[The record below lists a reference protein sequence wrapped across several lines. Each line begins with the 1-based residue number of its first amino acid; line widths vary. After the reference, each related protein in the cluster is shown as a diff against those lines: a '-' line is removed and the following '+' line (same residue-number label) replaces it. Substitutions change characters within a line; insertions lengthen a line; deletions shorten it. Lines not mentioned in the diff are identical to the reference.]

1 MFRLIET
8 IKLKDGVLQ
17 NIRLHNKRMNHSRF
31 VLFGW
36 SEDLI
41 LNKKLLNIKDFSQ
54 GIFKCRVLYNTI
66 IQDIE
71 IIPYKI
77 KVINT
82 LKLVFD
88 NSIDYS
94 HKYEDRECI
103 NRLFKLKEKCDD
115 VLVIKD
121 GYVTDTSYCN
131 IVFDTGT
138 RLITPSTPLL
148 KGIKREVLLTK
159 GKFTEEE
166 IKYTDIKLFKKA
178 YLINSM
184 IDLHKI
190 EIPIKNII

>member
-31 VLFGW
+31 ELFGW

-41 LNKKLLNIKDFSQ
+41 LNKNILNIKDYSQ
-54 GIFKCRVLYNTI
+54 GIFKCRVVYDKV
-66 IQDIE
+66 IQGIE
-71 IIPYKI
+71 IIPYQI
-77 KVINT
+77 KTINT

-115 VLVIKD
+115 VLIIKD
-121 GYVTDTSYCN
+121 GYVTDSSYCN

-148 KGIKREVLLTK
+148 EGIKREVLLTK
-159 GKFTEEE
+159 GKITEEE

-190 EIPIKNII
+190 DIPVKNII